1 MSNTIDISWQAIGR
15 VVLAVLALALIWQI
29 RDVLAL
35 FFVIAVLVAA
45 LAPVVDRWS
54 ERMPRLLAV
63 LLIYL
68 AIVIILSAAGLL
80 IVPPLVHE
88 VGQLS
93 TRFPDYFGRLG
104 ASFGGLADALGF
116 SAQGLEALSQGLAN
130 ITSTLYSTTVGVI
143 GTIIGFFTIAVVSFY
158 LLLEKRGLRNLI
170 ASYLPTRHRA
180 RFTAL
185 LHEIGLKM
193 GGWLRG
199 QLLLALIVGIL
210 DFIGMLIIGVPFAL
224 TLGVWAAFTEV
235 IPYLGP
241 VLGAIPAVIIAF
253 VDAPIKGLF
262 TLILF
267 VVVQQIEANI
277 LVPKVMGKAVG
288 LSPVVII
295 FAILIGAK
303 LGGIAGVI
311 LAVPAAAA
319 ISVLVK
325 EYEGRL
331 NG

>member
-1 MSNTIDISWQAIGR
+1 MDISWQAIGR
-15 VVLAVLALALIWQI
+15 VMLAVLGLALVWQI

-45 LAPVVDRWS
+45 IAPVVDRWS
-54 ERMPRLLAV
+54 EKIPRLFAV

-68 AIVIILSAAGLL
+68 IIAVILSAAGLL

-93 TRFPDYFGRLG
+93 LRFPDYFGRVG
-104 ASFGGLADALGF
+104 SFFGGLGDVLGF
-116 SAQGLEALSQGLAN
+116 STQGLETFSQGLVN

-143 GTIIGFFTIAVVSFY
+143 GTIIGFFTIAVVTFY

-170 ASYLPTRHRA
+170 ASYLPTKQRA
-180 RFTAL
+180 RFTSL
-185 LHEIGLKM
+185 LHEIGIKM

-199 QLLLALIVGIL
+199 QLLLALIVGVI

-224 TLGVWAAFTEV
+224 TLGVWAAFTEI

-253 VDAPIKGLF
+253 VDTPIKGLL

-267 VVVQQIEANI
+267 IVVQQIEANI
-277 LVPKVMGKAVG
+277 LAPKVMGKAVG

-325 EYEGRL
+325 EYEGKL
-331 NG
+331 NP